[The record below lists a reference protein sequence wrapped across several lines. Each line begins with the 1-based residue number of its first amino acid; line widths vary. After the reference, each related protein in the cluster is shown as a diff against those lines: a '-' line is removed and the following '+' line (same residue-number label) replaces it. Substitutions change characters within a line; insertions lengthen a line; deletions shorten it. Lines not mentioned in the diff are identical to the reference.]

1 MYKIYLDH
9 VDYIYGEGTPFEQV
23 ALKDVSIGIRE
34 NCITGIIGHT
44 GSGKSTM
51 MQLLNGLATPTR
63 GKILLDDYDINSRLE
78 DVAEDWKR
86 QHEYRNLS
94 KSAAKKAI
102 TCEIVRRKRE
112 LCFRVGLVMQYPEYQ
127 LFEETVFKDIAFG
140 PQNMG
145 LSEEEIKTR
154 VMEAAEFTGIGVD
167 LLEKSPFDLSGGQK
181 RRVALA
187 GVIAMRPEVLVLDEP
202 AAGLDP
208 RGRDFIFEGIR
219 NYQKK
224 THSTVLIVS
233 HSMEDMARFCDD
245 MIVMSGGEVFMRG
258 SCRDVFS
265 KIQGLSEIGLDIPQI
280 TQLMLLLRERGV
292 EVPNDIYTV
301 DAAVE
306 AIRKLFT
313 KTSGKE
319 KNV

>member
-78 DVAEDWKR
+78 DVAEEWKR
-86 QHEYRNLS
+86 LPEYRNLS

-102 TCEIVRRKRE
+102 KREIARRKRE

-140 PQNMG
+140 PQNMR

-154 VMEAAEFTGIGVD
+154 VIEAAEFTGIGVD

-265 KIQGLSEIGLDIPQI
+265 KIRGLSEIGLDIPQI

-313 KTSGKE
+313 KTSRKE

>member
-78 DVAEDWKR
+78 DVAEEWKR
-86 QHEYRNLS
+86 LPEYRNLS

-102 TCEIVRRKRE
+102 KREIARRKRE

-154 VMEAAEFTGIGVD
+154 VIEAAEFTGIGVD

-313 KTSGKE
+313 KTSRKE